1 MSRSGRLNVVLPREE
16 LHQIGQIVD
25 AGEFGSAAAV
35 VREAV
40 RAWLHRRALH
50 AGSHGTTRLARSV
63 QERLELAL
71 AEPCERVDLL
81 FDAADA
87 KA

>member
-1 MSRSGRLNVVLPREE
+1 M
-16 LHQIGQIVD
+16 QQIVD

-40 RAWLHRRALH
+40 RVWLHRRALH
-50 AGSHGTTRLARSV
+50 AGSHGTTRLARTV
-63 QERLELAL
+63 QEHLEPAPA